1 MPSCNEGSTSDE
13 ITIRSAMET
22 DADVALRLFQEDLK
36 ALSSTERLDD
46 GDLRNLSD
54 TYLDNAESGFWV
66 AESEG
71 QVVGM
76 IGVRAGADHTAEICR
91 LRVQKE
97 HRRRG
102 IGTRL
107 LEQAVTHCRERSLLK
122 ISLDVLS
129 DRRPAIDL
137 FEKTGFRLNR
147 EREIADRVLMDFYI
161 DLYQERGG

>member
-1 MPSCNEGSTSDE
+1 MQTCNQGSKDD
-13 ITIRSAMET
+13 ITIRSALKT
-22 DADVALRLFQEDLK
+22 DADVALRLYKEDLK

-46 GDLRNLSD
+46 GDLRNLND
-54 TYLDNAESGFWV
+54 TYLDDADSGFWI
-66 AESEG
+66 AEYKG
-71 QVVGM
+71 DVVGM

-91 LRVQKE
+91 LRVQKD

-102 IGTRL
+102 IGTLL
-107 LEQAVTHCRERSLLK
+107 LEQAVTHCRDHGLLK

>member
-1 MPSCNEGSTSDE
+1 MPTCNPGSKED
-13 ITIRSAMET
+13 ITIRSAMEA

-46 GDLRNLSD
+46 GDLRNLSES
-54 TYLDNAESGFWV
+54 YLEDAESGFWM
-66 AESEG
+66 AEYKG
-71 QVVGM
+71 DVVGM
-76 IGVRAGADHTAEICR
+76 IGVRAGSDHTAEICR
-91 LRVQKE
+91 LRVQLE

-107 LEQAVTHCRERSLLK
+107 LEQAVTHCRQRGLLK

-137 FEKTGFRLNR
+137 IEKTGFRLNR
-147 EREIADRVLMDFYI
+147 EREVADRVLMDFYL